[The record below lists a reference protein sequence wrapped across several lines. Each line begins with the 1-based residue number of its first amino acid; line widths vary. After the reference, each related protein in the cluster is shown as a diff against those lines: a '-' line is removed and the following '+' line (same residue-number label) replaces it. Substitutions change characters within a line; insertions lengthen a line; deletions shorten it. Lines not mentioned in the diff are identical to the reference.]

1 VGEILASPVIFWLQK
16 DPTALPQAEALSR
29 VKAEILPCPLDSW
42 PQDRLPAGFVI
53 RGPRA
58 EVLPALHRIRRASG
72 LLSSTPILL
81 ISEDFPEEV
90 FEGEK
95 WLKGVDVLPEP
106 LNAGTLA
113 RKLDFF
119 VSLHDRS
126 EALCSWWREET
137 FQGDPELSQSKFLDS
152 LIENIPNMV
161 FVKEAANLRFVRFN
175 RAGEELLGYS
185 RSDLIGKSD
194 FDFFPAAQ
202 AKFFVE
208 KDRAVLEGESIVEI
222 AEEVIRTKSRGERI
236 LHTKKIPIFD
246 TEGQPAYLLGI
257 SEDITDQIRKD
268 QERLLLIR
276 EQAMLEERESIN
288 QRMMFLAEASMVLTA
303 SFDYRRS
310 LKMLS
315 EMVVPFFSDWCS
327 IYLSRQNQRPELVAS
342 RGDAMSRSME
352 EFVSRYAKTLQHRR
366 PEEFVAME
374 KKNVFEAETG
384 ILGMRSFLS
393 VPILV
398 RGEVLGVLQFATGE
412 GGRAFAA
419 EDLGTAEEL
428 GRRAGIAID
437 NALLYETAQKAIQAR
452 DEFLSIASHELKTPM
467 TSLKLQVQMTRRMVD
482 TRENKVPSAARLAKV
497 LDISAVQVDRLNALV
512 DDLLDVSRIESGK
525 LTYEFEN
532 VEIGQLVREMVERY
546 FENLHSAGCQVT
558 VETPELVWVKGDRF
572 RLEQVVLNLLSNAA
586 KYGRSQPVNVVV
598 KSDGGRACIL
608 MRDHGIG
615 IAKEMIEKVFE
626 RFERASPSGHIGGLG
641 LGLYICREIVR
652 AHGGNISIQSQLG
665 EGSTFAVEIPLL
677 KAEIAGDGLFSPG
690 AGKNTQSYS
699 PLIATPAEKLAQ

>member
-1 VGEILASPVIFWLQK
+1 MASPVIFWLQK
-16 DPTALPQAEALSR
+16 DPAAMPPAEAFAR
-29 VKAEILPCPLDSW
+29 VGAEILPCSFGQW
-42 PQDRLPAGFVI
+42 PQSPLPTGFVI
-53 RGPRA
+53 RGQK
-58 EVLPALHRIRRASG
+58 EEILPVLHRIRRASG
-72 LLSSTPILL
+72 LLSSTPVLL
-81 ISEDFPEEV
+81 ISEDLREGELEE
-90 FEGEK
+90 EK
-95 WLKGVDVLPEP
+95 WLKGVDILPEP
-106 LNAGTLA
+106 LNLAALA

-119 VSLHDRS
+119 VSLQARS
-126 EALCSWWREET
+126 EALCSWWKEER

-161 FVKEAANLRFVRFN
+161 FVKEAETLRFVRFN

-185 RSDLIGKSD
+185 RADLLGKSD
-194 FDFFPAAQ
+194 FDFFPPNQ
-202 AKFFVE
+202 ARFFVE
-208 KDRAVLEGESIVEI
+208 KDRAVLDGESIVEI
-222 AEEVIRTKSRGERI
+222 AEEVISTKNHGERI

-246 TEGQPAYLLGI
+246 AEGKSAYLLGI

-288 QRMMFLAEASMVLTA
+288 RRMMFLAEASMILTT

-310 LKMLS
+310 LKMLC
-315 EMVVPFFSDWCS
+315 EMIVPFFSDWCS
-327 IYLSRQNQRPELVAS
+327 VYLVRKNMGPELVAS
-342 RGDAMSRSME
+342 RGDSLSRSMSD
-352 EFVSRYAKTLQHRR
+352 FSGRYAGALGHMR
-366 PEEFVAME
+366 PEEFVAKE
-374 KKNVFEAETG
+374 KKAVFEIEAG
-384 ILGMRSFLS
+384 VPGMRSFLS

-398 RGEVLGVLQFATGE
+398 RGEVLGVLQFATEE
-412 GGRAFAA
+412 GGRSFAP

-525 LTYEFEN
+525 LTYEFER
-532 VEIGQLVREMVERY
+532 VELGQLVREMVERY
-546 FENLHSAGCQVT
+546 FESLHSAGCQVM
-558 VETPELVWVKGDRF
+558 VETPALVWVRGDRF

-586 KYGRSQPVNVVV
+586 KYGRSQPVSVLVGG
-598 KSDGGRACIL
+598 SDGRARIV

-615 IAKEMIEKVFE
+615 IAEEMIEKVFE
-626 RFERASPSGHIGGLG
+626 RFERASPAGHIGGLG

-652 AHGGNISIQSQLG
+652 AHGGNISIESKLG
-665 EGSTFAVEIPLL
+665 EGSTFTVEIPLL
-677 KAEIAGDGLFSPG
+677 KEPGAEDGLFSPL

-699 PLIATPAEKLAQ
+699 PLAASPAEKLAQ

>member
-1 VGEILASPVIFWLQK
+1 MPWADVF
-16 DPTALPQAEALSR
+16 SR
-29 VKAEILPCPLDSW
+29 TSAEILPCALDSW
-42 PQDRLPAGFVI
+42 PADRLPAGFVI
-53 RGPRA
+53 RGPK
-58 EVLPALHRIRRASG
+58 EDVLPALHRIRRASG
-72 LLSSTPILL
+72 LLSSTPVLL
-81 ISEDFPEEV
+81 LSGDNLEETLA
-90 FEGEK
+90 EER
-95 WLKGVDVLPEP
+95 WLKGVDILLEP
-106 LNAGTLA
+106 ISEHTLA

-119 VSLHDRS
+119 VSLHNRS
-126 EALCSWWREET
+126 EALYSWRQEKS
-137 FQGDPELSQSKFLDS
+137 FQGNPELSQSKFLDS

-161 FVKEAANLRFVRFN
+161 FVKEAGKLRFVRFN
-175 RAGEELLGYS
+175 RAGEELLGYP

-194 FDFFPAAQ
+194 FDFFPPEQ
-202 AKFFVE
+202 AKAFVE
-208 KDRAVLEGESIVEI
+208 QDRAVLEGESIVEI
-222 AEEVIRTKSRGERI
+222 PEEVIQTKGRGERI

-246 TEGQPAYLLGI
+246 AAGDPAYLLGI
-257 SEDITDQIRKD
+257 SEDITDQVRKD

-315 EMVVPFFSDWCS
+315 EMVVPFFGDWCS
-327 IYLSRQNQRPELVAS
+327 IYLTRKNSRPELVAS
-342 RGDAMSRSME
+342 RGDALIRTFE
-352 EFVSRYAKTLQHRR
+352 EFSARYAISLKHQR
-366 PEEFVAME
+366 PEEFVATE
-374 KKNVFEAETG
+374 KKAVFEAETG

-412 GGRAFAA
+412 GGRALAS
-419 EDLGTAEEL
+419 EDLATAEEL

-437 NALLYETAQKAIQAR
+437 NAMLYETAQKAIQAR

-482 TRENKVPSAARLAKV
+482 TRENKVPSAVRLAKV

-525 LTYEFEN
+525 LTYEFEG

-546 FENLHSAGCQVT
+546 FESLHSAGCQVT
-558 VETPELVWVKGDRF
+558 VETPEFVWVKGDRF

-586 KYGRSQPVNVVV
+586 KYGRSRPVVIAV
-598 KSDGGRACIL
+598 KAYEGKACIL

-615 IAKEMIEKVFE
+615 IADDMIEKVFE

-652 AHGGNISIQSQLG
+652 AHGGNISIQSRLG
-665 EGSTFAVEIPLL
+665 EGSTFTVEIPLL
-677 KAEIAGDGLFSPG
+677 KAEGAADAFFSSG
-690 AGKNTQSYS
+690 AEKNTQSYS
-699 PLIATPAEKLAQ
+699 PLLTTPAEKLAQ